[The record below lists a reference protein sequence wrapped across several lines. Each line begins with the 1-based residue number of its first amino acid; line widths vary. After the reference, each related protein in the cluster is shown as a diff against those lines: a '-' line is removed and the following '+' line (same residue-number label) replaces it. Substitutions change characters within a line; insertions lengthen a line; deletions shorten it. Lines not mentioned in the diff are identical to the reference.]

1 MYIKISQSKYKK
13 NGVFHDKVRFC
24 MMWFIDWR
32 WFTLAIIFLLNG
44 NLLSPFC
51 NYINIKIKYV
61 QLNTMLIKINIMD
74 NSNGNTDEREFEEGA
89 AGTNKERKSDPL
101 KEYENKEPMTPSKIN
116 EGEPTAVK
124 RDPKDQKIT
133 EPGQTGTDD
142 ENAKEQLRK
151 RGMAKIE

>member
-1 MYIKISQSKYKK
+1 
-13 NGVFHDKVRFC
+13 
-24 MMWFIDWR
+24 
-32 WFTLAIIFLLNG
+32 
-44 NLLSPFC
+44 
-51 NYINIKIKYV
+51 
-61 QLNTMLIKINIMD
+61 MLIKINIMD

-142 ENAKEQLRK
+142 ENAKEQLRQ
-151 RGMAKIE
+151 RGMTKIE